1 MRDQTEAKQNWSVL
15 GRIIFCICCI
25 LVSFFSASLAAGI
38 AFLQFAV
45 LEGQEYVHLM
55 HRLVNGSTIIFFL
68 ILANLLVWIT
78 IYDATVGKNQSWS
91 KNIRLIL
98 VFMLFNLLATN
109 YYWNIQLLKA
119 FKQLEI
125 DEP

>member
-1 MRDQTEAKQNWSVL
+1 
-15 GRIIFCICCI
+15 
-25 LVSFFSASLAAGI
+25 
-38 AFLQFAV
+38 
-45 LEGQEYVHLM
+45 M
-55 HRLVNGSTIIFFL
+55 HRLVNGSTIIFFP

-78 IYDATVGKNQSWS
+78 IYDATAGKNQSWS